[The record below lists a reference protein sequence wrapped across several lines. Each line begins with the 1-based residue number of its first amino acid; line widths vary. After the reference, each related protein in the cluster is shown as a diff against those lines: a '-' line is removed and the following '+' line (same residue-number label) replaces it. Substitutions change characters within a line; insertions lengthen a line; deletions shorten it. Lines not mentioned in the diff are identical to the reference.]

1 MGEKDKV
8 EKLLEDYPDVFADI
22 INVLV
27 YQGEEVVKPEE
38 LRTTNIRLQYK
49 ASDDML
55 HEEERDTLKEWNNQK
70 GFKVLFGI
78 ENQTM
83 KDKKMPL
90 RVIAYDG
97 ASYRSQMLKKDTKEF
112 CKVITLILYFGNNHW
127 KEDKEL
133 REVINHESGKEDL
146 FQNYKL
152 NVFDIAYL
160 TEEQIE
166 MFQSDF
172 GIIADYF
179 VKRRKGYKTIE
190 NYKPIKHVDEMLKFM
205 RIFAED
211 DRFLQLDLKKNKKG
225 EVTMC
230 TILDAVEQK
239 GIIQGKS
246 IGENAILKLV
256 KILLAN
262 NKMQEIEKIYDNVEY
277 REELMRRYKIY

>member
-1 MGEKDKV
+1 MC
-8 EKLLEDYPDVFADI
+8 
-22 INVLV
+22 
-27 YQGEEVVKPEE
+27 
-38 LRTTNIRLQYK
+38 IRD
-49 ASDDML
+49 S
-55 HEEERDTLKEWNNQK
+55 
-70 GFKVLFGI
+70 
-78 ENQTM
+78 
-83 KDKKMPL
+83 
-90 RVIAYDG
+90 DG

-146 FQNYKL
+146 FQN
-152 NVFDIAYL
+152 
-160 TEEQIE
+160 
-166 MFQSDF
+166 
-172 GIIADYF
+172 
-179 VKRRKGYKTIE
+179 YKTIE

-256 KILLAN
+256 KILSVSYTHL
-262 NKMQEIEKIYDNVEY
+262 DV
-277 REELMRRYKIY
+277 YKRQSLTRSITY